1 MSQLSRPKPIRTD
14 ASDAFAH
21 HTMQVRVPNI
31 IRETQKLN
39 PDYPEA
45 IHEALDRLRL
55 NIERDAPIPVDRR
68 PDLADSA
75 GAARRS
81 NLAEFGMVF
90 HGNLLLSPADRGGA
104 LA

>member
-1 MSQLSRPKPIRTD
+1 MTQLTRPKPIRTD

-21 HTMQVRVPNI
+21 HTMRVRVPNI

-39 PDYPEA
+39 PDYPAA

-55 NIERDAPIPVDRR
+55 NIERDAPIPAIDD
-68 PDLADSA
+68 PIW
-75 GAARRS
+75 AALYWAAPGETWLEYR
-81 NLAEFGMVF
+81 MVF
-90 HGNLLLSPADRGGA
+90 RGNLLLSPADRGGA